1 MRNVFK
7 KKKGIIFARS
17 PLQLLTVFLLTF
29 LHLSQNFYTYLSIS
43 PHPLHLSQKH
53 VMLFLLSFAAA
64 SYDVVFPNYPQ
75 IFLTGYRKCCEVIL
89 CQNRILIK
97 LY

>member
-64 SYDVVFPNYPQ
+64 SYDVVFPTIHKFVSPGTENAVKS
-75 IFLTGYRKCCEVIL
+75 FSARTGS
-89 CQNRILIK
+89 
-97 LY
+97 